1 MLVKL
6 QAFSLQLNE
15 KLRSQAYFHEI
26 SFQKLSAFS
35 AYFNSVTEHSKDSFQ
50 WLLPDSTF
58 SLRLIGYKNICE
70 ILI

>member
-26 SFQKLSAFS
+26 SSQKLSAFS
-35 AYFNSVTEHSKDSFQ
+35 AYFNSVAEHLFQ
-50 WLLPDSTF
+50 TTAF
-58 SLRLIGYKNICE
+58 NGCFQTVHFH
-70 ILI
+70 